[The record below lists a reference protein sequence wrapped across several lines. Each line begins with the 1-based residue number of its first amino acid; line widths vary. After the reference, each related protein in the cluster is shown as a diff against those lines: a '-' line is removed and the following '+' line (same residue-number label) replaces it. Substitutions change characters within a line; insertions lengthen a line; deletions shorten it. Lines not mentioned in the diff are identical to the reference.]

1 MNYYSPLTYVVPPD
15 EEGFYLKTIL
25 QNRMGLSRKLL
36 SRLKL
41 TEQGITVNGKREYI
55 SIKVNGGDV
64 IEIRMQEEE
73 SEDILPQDLPLE
85 ILYEDEHLLIVNK
98 ESGMIVHPTHGHY
111 LNTVANA
118 AVHHWK
124 ERGENVRFRP
134 VHRLDQETSGVL
146 AIAKNPYVHQ
156 QISEQMIAHSITK
169 EYLAIVHGTVEED
182 RGTIDAPI
190 DRDPEQPHVR
200 IVTPSGYRAVTHYET
215 VRRYDGIT
223 LVRLMLETGRT
234 HQIRVHMK
242 HLGHPLLG
250 DKMYGPEAD
259 ALARKREGSPAGEA
273 ARDATEGCAA
283 GEGVRGA
290 PEAGSAA
297 CGAPEAG
304 SAACGAPEADSAAG
318 EPARPPAADFAAGEA
333 PGADVS
339 GGVPGVPSAEP
350 SPAADDA
357 AGPALA
363 RQALHAYRLG
373 FVHPGTRERVEFT
386 APLPADMQA
395 VLDACE

>member
-1 MNYYSPLTYVVPPD
+1 MINYYSPLTYVVPPD

-55 SIKVNGGDV
+55 NIKVNSGDV

-169 EYLAIVHGTVEED
+169 EYLAIVHGTVVED

-250 DKMYGPEAD
+250 DKMYGP
-259 ALARKREGSPAGEA
+259 
-273 ARDATEGCAA
+273 
-283 GEGVRGA
+283 
-290 PEAGSAA
+290 
-297 CGAPEAG
+297 
-304 SAACGAPEADSAAG
+304 
-318 EPARPPAADFAAGEA
+318 DFAAG
-333 PGADVS
+333 ADCAD
-339 GGVPGVPSAEP
+339 GVPGAPSAVP
-350 SPAADDA
+350 SPAVDGEAV
-357 AGPALA
+357 PALA

-395 VLDACE
+395 VLDACR

>member
-1 MNYYSPLTYVVPPD
+1 MMNYYSPLTYVVPPD

-55 SIKVNGGDV
+55 SIKVNVGDV

-169 EYLAIVHGTVEED
+169 EYLAIVHGTVAED

-190 DRDPEQPHVR
+190 DRDPEQPHIR

-259 ALARKREGSPAGEA
+259 APARKSAGSPAGEA
-273 ARDATEGCAA
+273 ARDAAEGCAA
-283 GEGVRGA
+283 GEGLR
-290 PEAGSAA
+290 
-297 CGAPEAG
+297 
-304 SAACGAPEADSAAG
+304 GAPEADSAAG
-318 EPARPPAADFAAGEA
+318 EPARPSAAGFAAGEA
-333 PGADVS
+333 PTADVS
-339 GGVPGVPSAEP
+339 GGAPGAPAAAPS
-350 SPAADDA
+350 SAADDA

>member
-1 MNYYSPLTYVVPPD
+1 MMNYYSPLTYVVPPD

-55 SIKVNGGDV
+55 SIKVKSGDV

-169 EYLAIVHGTVEED
+169 EYLAIVHGTVAQD

-200 IVTPSGYRAVTHYET
+200 IVTPSGYRAVTHYEV

-259 ALARKREGSPAGEA
+259 SPERAGDGSLAGDAATAEAEGAREDAGADCAARGIAHEAVGAERTAREA
-273 ARDATEGCAA
+273 ATA
-283 GEGVRGA
+283 
-290 PEAGSAA
+290 EAG
-297 CGAPEAG
+297 GVHEG
-304 SAACGAPEADSAAG
+304 T
-318 EPARPPAADFAAGEA
+318 
-333 PGADVS
+333 GADC
-339 GGVPGVPSAEP
+339 ATKE
-350 SPAADDA
+350 AAYEGA
-357 AGPALA
+357 AAAPALA

-395 VLDACE
+395 VLNVCE

>member
-169 EYLAIVHGTVEED
+169 EYLAIVHGTVAED

-259 ALARKREGSPAGEA
+259 APARKSEGSPSGE
-273 ARDATEGCAA
+273 ARDAAEGCAA
-283 GEGVRGA
+283 GEGVY
-290 PEAGSAA
+290 
-297 CGAPEAG
+297 
-304 SAACGAPEADSAAG
+304 GAPEADSAAG

-339 GGVPGVPSAEP
+339 GGMPGAPSAAP

>member
-1 MNYYSPLTYVVPPD
+1 MMNYYSPLTYVVPPD

-169 EYLAIVHGTVEED
+169 EYLAIVHGTVAED

-259 ALARKREGSPAGEA
+259 
-273 ARDATEGCAA
+273 
-283 GEGVRGA
+283 
-290 PEAGSAA
+290 
-297 CGAPEAG
+297 
-304 SAACGAPEADSAAG
+304 
-318 EPARPPAADFAAGEA
+318 FAAGEA
-333 PGADVS
+333 PG
-339 GGVPGVPSAEP
+339 
-350 SPAADDA
+350 ADDA

>member
-1 MNYYSPLTYVVPPD
+1 MMNYYSPLTYVVPPD

-169 EYLAIVHGTVEED
+169 EYLAIVHGTVAED

-259 ALARKREGSPAGEA
+259 ALARKGEGSHPGEA
-273 ARDATEGCAA
+273 ARDAAKGCAA

-297 CGAPEAG
+297 CGAPK
-304 SAACGAPEADSAAG
+304 ADSAAG

-339 GGVPGVPSAEP
+339 GGVRGAPSAAP